1 MAYEVHIR
9 RKDEA
14 NPITMK
20 EWLDYV
26 DKDEELTYTDF
37 IEITLPNGM
46 TMGMSAEGMA
56 VWKTEV
62 EGEEFK
68 ITFTFRDDEI
78 SARYV
83 DDYQIKKMKGIANKI
98 NAIVVGDE
106 EEEY

>member
-9 RKDEA
+9 RKDES

-26 DKDEELTYTDF
+26 EKDEELTFTDH

-46 TMGMSAEGMA
+46 TMGMSGEGMA

-62 EGEEFK
+62 DGEEYK
-68 ITFTFRDDEI
+68 ITFIFRDEEI

-83 DDYQIKKMKGIANKI
+83 DDFQIEKMKGIAKNI
-98 NAIVVGDE
+98 NAIVIGDE
-106 EEEY
+106 DEEY